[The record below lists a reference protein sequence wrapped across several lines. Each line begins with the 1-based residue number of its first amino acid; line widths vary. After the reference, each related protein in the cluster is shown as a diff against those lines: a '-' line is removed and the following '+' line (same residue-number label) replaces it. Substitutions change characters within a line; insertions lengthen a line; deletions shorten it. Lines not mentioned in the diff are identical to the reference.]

1 MIRKN
6 STSAK
11 KAFISRSGWFSLHHP
26 AHWEV
31 DEDEYIAIYEP
42 ENGVGA
48 LHVSAYEAPETIDP
62 RAELLEHLSE
72 DRPSIG
78 LEDIEESTD
87 GPKTIASFESI
98 DDSSFD
104 KVWFIA
110 QGSYLVIATYNSEAE
125 DKGKEE
131 KEIEEIIH
139 SIEIIP
145 GLSRN

>member
-6 STSAK
+6 SSGAK

-31 DEDEYIAIYEP
+31 DEDEYIAVYDP

-48 LHVSAYEAPETIDP
+48 LHVSAYEAPETVDP
-62 RAELLEHLSE
+62 RAELLEHLSQ
-72 DRPSIG
+72 DHPSIR
-78 LEDIEESTD
+78 LEDLQTWVD
-87 GPKTIASFESI
+87 GPRTIASFESI
-98 DDSSFD
+98 ADGSFD

-110 QGSYLVIATYNSEAE
+110 QGSYLVIATYNSDAE
-125 DKGKEE
+125 DKDKEE
-131 KEIEEIIH
+131 KTIEEIIH
-139 SIEIIP
+139 SIEIVP